1 MYKGCLNVLRFAY
14 GSMVA
19 VHELVSL
26 VAFIEAR
33 EMCSLVNICCGVKV
47 QCAGVLFQKILIP
60 YKLLANISSGV
71 KVQCA

>member
-33 EMCSLVNICCGVKV
+33 GMCSLVNIC
-47 QCAGVLFQKILIP
+47 
-60 YKLLANISSGV
+60 SGV